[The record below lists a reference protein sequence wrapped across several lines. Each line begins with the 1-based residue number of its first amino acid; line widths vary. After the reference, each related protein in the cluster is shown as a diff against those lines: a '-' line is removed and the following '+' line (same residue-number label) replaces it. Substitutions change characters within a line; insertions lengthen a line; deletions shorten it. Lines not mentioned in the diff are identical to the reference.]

1 MISFDQKSNPKIH
14 DIMTREVELRFDD
27 GTSKVVTI
35 HSMSSRRAIKEAINF
50 QRRHKHALELRAKG
64 EDILLEKGE
73 IDAGLGVMVEGMV
86 ETEWSK
92 KHSALLAMAVVE
104 GYPESRDLEQ
114 DLIDNTA
121 LCAFIIEEASEL
133 QAEYLKKKEA

>member
-1 MISFDQKSNPKIH
+1 MISFNQKSNPSIH
-14 DIMTREVELRFDD
+14 DITTREVELRFD
-27 GTSKVVTI
+27 GESHNIVI

-64 EDILLEKGE
+64 EDILLEKGQ
-73 IDAGLGVMVEGMV
+73 IDAGLGVMVDGMV

-104 GYPESRDLEQ
+104 GYPGSRNLEQ
-114 DLIDNTA
+114 DLIDNSA

>member
-1 MISFDQKSNPKIH
+1 MISFDQKSNPSIH
-14 DIMTREVELRFDD
+14 DITTREVELRFD
-27 GTSKVVTI
+27 GESHNIVI

-104 GYPESRDLEQ
+104 GYPESRNLEQ
-114 DLIDNTA
+114 DLIDNAA